1 MRLQPTL
8 VTNQV
13 PALTLMCTSY
23 CTAVIHA
30 HNRNHCVPIKNNES
44 SASDV
49 ELLTNLLS
57 R

>member
-13 PALTLMCTSY
+13 PAQTLMCTSY
-23 CTAVIHA
+23 CTAVTRA

-44 SASDV
+44 SALDV